1 MTSMIPAQPYL
12 SIINWQ
18 YRMQQAKK
26 TEAAKIM
33 IYVRIGHDMYT
44 QVRYMEKIPIWI
56 AMLMRQIGSI
66 VSMEMA

>member
-1 MTSMIPAQPYL
+1 
-12 SIINWQ
+12 
-18 YRMQQAKK
+18 MQQAKK

-33 IYVRIGHDMYT
+33 IYVRIGHDMNT

-56 AMLMRQIGSI
+56 AMLMRQIGFI